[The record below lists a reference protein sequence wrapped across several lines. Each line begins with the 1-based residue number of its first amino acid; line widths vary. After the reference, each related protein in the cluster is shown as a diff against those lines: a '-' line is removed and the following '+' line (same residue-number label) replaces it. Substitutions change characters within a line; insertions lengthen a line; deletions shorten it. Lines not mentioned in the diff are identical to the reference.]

1 MNRKDEIAKRIKAL
15 RMSHG
20 ISQAELARLINCG
33 QSTIAMY
40 ETGKRTP
47 DFDTI
52 DYLADIFNV
61 APYDIIYSEAEIK
74 TIIENAE
81 SSTLSI
87 DETQLI
93 KAYRA
98 ATESAKE
105 IAFET
110 LKNHPAQKKANRA

>member
-15 RMSHG
+15 RMSRG
-20 ISQAELARLINCG
+20 ISQAELARLINCA

-40 ETGKRTP
+40 ETGKRAP

-52 DYLADIFNV
+52 DYLADVFNV
-61 APYDIIYSEAEIK
+61 SAYDILFSEAEIK
-74 TIIENAE
+74 TLLENTNT
-81 SSTLSI
+81 STLSI
-87 DETQLI
+87 EETQLI
-93 KAYRA
+93 TAYRA

-110 LKNHPAQKKANRA
+110 LKNHPAHKKANRA